1 MFSKFALSRI
11 FFEKNLQNNI
21 SYNLRG
27 EGLVNKQKK
36 HFTASEKYLIDFIK
50 ENEEIIPS
58 TTIVKLSELA
68 NVSTATIVR
77 TVKKLGY
84 SGYTSFRFN
93 MVNNQEKH
101 EFSIIDE
108 VDNEIGQAILKNQI
122 EVSRTI
128 DVLNSDNIEDSVQ
141 IIKNTEKIMIFAR
154 GFSTFIGEEMTTKF
168 QLLGKY
174 CELHTDPN
182 IIRKISTKIH
192 TDSLMIFI
200 SLNGET
206 IELVEA
212 AQNNKNQ
219 NTPSILITANGDSSL
234 AKNTDI
240 NFVGYKSS
248 VSYFPDYEVRS
259 RLPLQTIARIL
270 LDAYV
275 IRTS

>member
-1 MFSKFALSRI
+1 MFSKFNHSRGL
-11 FFEKNLQNNI
+11 FEKNLQNNVNF
-21 SYNLRG
+21 YLRRK
-27 EGLVNKQKK
+27 ELVNKQNT
-36 HFTASEKYLIDFIK
+36 HFTDSEKYLIDFIK
-50 ENEEIIPS
+50 DNEEIIPS

-128 DVLNSDNIEDSVQ
+128 DMLNSNNIEDTVQ

-168 QLLGKY
+168 QLLDKY

-192 TDSLMIFI
+192 TDSLIFFI

-206 IELVEA
+206 TELVEA

-219 NTPSILITANGDSSL
+219 DTPSILITANGDSSL

-240 NFVGYKSS
+240 NFVGYKSP